1 MPDETPEE
9 TPSEEDV
16 EAEMLRMM
24 QEEVEGGGEDAEE
37 GDTTADDAAALMAA
51 VEDGAG
57 DDVDNVLEQEMLR
70 AMGDGPEDAG
80 AAVTPFAGALPGLPQ
95 SVEGLERL
103 AEIDVE
109 VTVELGESHIP
120 IQEILAWERD
130 SVVELEPEEH
140 DPVNVLVN
148 GRLFATGEVVVVGD
162 TYGVRITGLVSQTE
176 EPSP

>member
-1 MPDETPEE
+1 MPEETPEE

-24 QEEVEGGGEDAEE
+24 QEEVEGGGDAED
-37 GDTTADDAAALMAA
+37 GDTAADDAAALLAA
-51 VEDGAG
+51 VDDGAG

-70 AMGDGPEDAG
+70 AMGDGPGE
-80 AAVTPFAGALPGLPQ
+80 AAEAVAPFAGAVPGMPQ
-95 SVEGLERL
+95 SVDGLERL

-120 IQEILAWERD
+120 IQQIMAWERD

-162 TYGVRITGLVSQTE
+162 TYGVRITELVNQPD
-176 EPSP
+176 EPTP

>member
-24 QEEVEGGGEDAEE
+24 QEEVEGGEDAEA

-51 VEDGAG
+51 VEDGAE

-70 AMGDGPEDAG
+70 AMGDGSDEAVG
-80 AAVTPFAGALPGLPQ
+80 AISPFTGALPGMPQ

-162 TYGVRITGLVSQTE
+162 TYGVRITELVSQTD
-176 EPSP
+176 EPTR

>member
-1 MPDETPEE
+1 
-9 TPSEEDV
+9 
-16 EAEMLRMM
+16 
-24 QEEVEGGGEDAEE
+24 
-37 GDTTADDAAALMAA
+37 
-51 VEDGAG
+51 
-57 DDVDNVLEQEMLR
+57 MLR
-70 AMGDGPEDAG
+70 AMNDGPEQAVDV
-80 AAVTPFAGALPGLPQ
+80 AAPFAGALPGVPQ

-109 VTVELGESHIP
+109 VTVEMGESHIP

-162 TYGVRITGLVSQTE
+162 TYGVRITELVSQTDE
-176 EPSP
+176 RSP